1 MKRIAL
7 LALIFIAAIAI
18 SPMLIGEKGYIL
30 IAMGDYTVE
39 STVVTAGMLLFV
51 TFMVLLITL
60 KVFKGG
66 LHFSVSAWHKVRYAS
81 KRKAYRQFQQGI
93 ASYVLGDN
101 QQAEHLLV
109 KSAEPTEFTQ
119 TAYLLAASAADKQG
133 LKDNTQHYLKQI
145 SDGQLAV
152 KETGLESV
160 LITLRLLLNHNDK
173 EQARALLD
181 KYHKYIGHD
190 HRMLALEI
198 ELSLLEKRYFHV
210 VEKLNNARKQHA
222 ISAQQISQWE
232 QQAFLGAFEQ
242 KITEHDQQAL
252 YDYWNTLSRKLKQRD
267 EVVMAYCHVLAKH
280 GINEPLSKILLPLV
294 KKGSNEYQLKKL
306 RLLPLTAV
314 DELIVATQKHLHHNQ
329 HSATWLR
336 TLAHL
341 ATKNKQW
348 DKAEKAFNA
357 LMHLEGEPADKLDLL
372 TFAQVLETLNKPE
385 QAIAALRKAATMA

>member
-1 MKRIAL
+1 MKRIAA
-7 LALIFIAAIAI
+7 LAIIFIVAVAI

-30 IAMGDYTVE
+30 IAMGDYTIE
-39 STVVTAGMLLFV
+39 STVITAGILLFV
-51 TFMVLLITL
+51 TFILLL
-60 KVFKGG
+60 VVSKVFKGG
-66 LHFSVSAWHKVRYAS
+66 VHFSLSTWRKVRYAN

-93 ASYVLGDN
+93 ASYVLGDH

-210 VEKLNNARKQHA
+210 VDKLNSARKQPA
-222 ISAQQISQWE
+222 ISDQQISQWE
-232 QQAFLGAFEQ
+232 HVAFQGAFEQ

-252 YDYWNTLSRKLKQRD
+252 HEYWNSLSRKIKQRD
-267 EVVMAYCHVLAKH
+267 EVLMAYCHVLAKH
-280 GINEPLSKILLPLV
+280 GINDPLNKLLLPLV
-294 KKGSNEYQLKKL
+294 KKGSSEYQLKKL

-329 HSATWLR
+329 HSAVWLR

-341 ATKNKQW
+341 AAKNSQW

-372 TFAQVLETLNKPE
+372 TFAQVLETTQKPE
-385 QAIAALRKAATMA
+385 QAIAALRKAATMT